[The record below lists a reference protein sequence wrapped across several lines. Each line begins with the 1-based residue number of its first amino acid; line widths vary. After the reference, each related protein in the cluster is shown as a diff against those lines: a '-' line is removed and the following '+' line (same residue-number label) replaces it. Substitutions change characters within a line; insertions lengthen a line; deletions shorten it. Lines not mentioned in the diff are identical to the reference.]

1 MSQPPQKKTVMSAL
15 DQLKKHTVV
24 VADSGDIKGKC
35 VFYLLVR
42 NVPLLRSGWGNKYL
56 DILISGQS

>member
-35 VFYLLVR
+35 VFMTRATQRATASEWV
-42 NVPLLRSGWGNKYL
+42 G
-56 DILISGQS
+56 